1 MASVKSP
8 KKRSAPSESDKSG
21 SHSNALLF
29 ASTNASSAA
38 AGEENVALQHFSCA
52 MTNKNGI
59 KTPYILQLGEG
70 QVKVISFSKGQVKAT
85 LSLSTMHA
93 KMASKQTRNKM
104 SEASEE
110 TKSEGSWYPLKLML
124 SLKKSRMLYF
134 DSRRQRKEVL
144 EAILTE

>member
-1 MASVKSP
+1 M
-8 KKRSAPSESDKSG
+8 
-21 SHSNALLF
+21 
-29 ASTNASSAA
+29 
-38 AGEENVALQHFSCA
+38 
-52 MTNKNGI
+52 
-59 KTPYILQLGEG
+59 
-70 QVKVISFSKGQVKAT
+70 KAT

-134 DSRRQRKEVL
+134 DSRRSRKEVL